1 MKTMMKLFCG
11 AAFAMALG
19 AGAAE
24 AQVLFW
30 STQAKPVEETQ
41 KMRDQVLSGFEGGVD
56 YQPQD
61 DGPWLTRV
69 QAELQAGSGTI
80 GVLGA
85 LHGSFS
91 SLAADLVDLS
101 DVDLGAGP
109 WLALAASVGLI
120 RRVSGAGGRSSMT
133 VTSISAISR
142 AHCLIEASKVVRPG
156 GA

>member
-1 MKTMMKLFCG
+1 MKTMKKLFAG
-11 AAFAMALG
+11 AALALSLG
-19 AGAAE
+19 TGAAE

-85 LHGSFS
+85 ALGILVGIFFGWALVAALGDQGISELAVPVGQLVVYVVIAAVFGV
-91 SLAADLVDLS
+91 LAAI
-101 DVDLGAGP
+101 GP
-109 WLALAASVGLI
+109 ARRAAKLDI
-120 RRVSGAGGRSSMT
+120 LRAIT
-133 VTSISAISR
+133 V
-142 AHCLIEASKVVRPG
+142 E
-156 GA
+156 